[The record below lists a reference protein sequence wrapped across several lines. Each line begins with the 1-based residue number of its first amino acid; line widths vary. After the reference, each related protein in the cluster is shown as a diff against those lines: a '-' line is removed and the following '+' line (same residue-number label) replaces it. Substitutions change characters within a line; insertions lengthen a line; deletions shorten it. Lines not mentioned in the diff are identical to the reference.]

1 MDKWKFKSN
10 FNSLKVD
17 IISYEKI
24 FASKFTM
31 NKIIIALTLT
41 TLPVILAGVDLDE
54 ESSEYFDE
62 YSWASPY
69 IQPGLSKED
78 ELIRIIQGV
87 SKRPSLIS
95 CNEIAA
101 RYIYLIP
108 DQYADKQLIKDVGN
122 ILSRK
127 KTLQSKVY
135 NIFQELETTINTPED
150 EDALRPKYLKNILN
164 KYEKIMLINY
174 YNRQRVIPKEQF
186 YFRNQFL
193 NQFLENNNN

>member
-41 TLPVILAGVDLDE
+41 TLPVILAGGKLIICIQIRHKK
-54 ESSEYFDE
+54 SSEYFDE

-78 ELIRIIQGV
+78 ELIRIIQ
-87 SKRPSLIS
+87 
-95 CNEIAA
+95 
-101 RYIYLIP
+101 
-108 DQYADKQLIKDVGN
+108 DKQLIKDVGN

>member
-1 MDKWKFKSN
+1 
-10 FNSLKVD
+10 
-17 IISYEKI
+17 
-24 FASKFTM
+24 M

-41 TLPVILAGVDLDE
+41 TLPVILAGGKLIICIQIRHKK
-54 ESSEYFDE
+54 SSEYFDE

>member
-78 ELIRIIQGV
+78 ELIRIIQ
-87 SKRPSLIS
+87 
-95 CNEIAA
+95 
-101 RYIYLIP
+101 
-108 DQYADKQLIKDVGN
+108 DKQLIKDVGN